1 MPSAHPWSRTRR
13 WPAIRPVSVAAI
25 CAAAAIAAAGC
36 GSSGGGTGAA
46 SGGAGGAAGAGATG
60 AGASGRA
67 ASAVQEL
74 TLAASAAQKV
84 NSFAAH
90 LTISAS
96 GTLSTHLS
104 GTLEEQVRP
113 TLLASE
119 KFSLQSQGTAVP
131 GGMQTLLTGNAI
143 YLKMSTL
150 AKVIGKQWVKIPF
163 SSLKKSTGVSLA
175 PLVHQLQGNNPLAQ
189 TQMLPAASNVRQV
202 GTATI
207 GGVSTT
213 EYAGTLNIAK
223 SMAKL
228 DPSLRKLVGPALKAT
243 GITTANF
250 KVWVDGQHQVR
261 KLTESEGGGATHFTT
276 VMTIISINQPVHIT
290 APPASQVAGLPGM

>member
-1 MPSAHPWSRTRR
+1 
-13 WPAIRPVSVAAI
+13 VAAI

-46 SGGAGGAAGAGATG
+46 SGGAAGAGAGG
-60 AGASGRA
+60 AGASGHA
-67 ASAVQEL
+67 ASAAQEL
-74 TLAASAAQKV
+74 TLAANAAQKV
-84 NSFAAH
+84 NSFVAH
-90 LTISAS
+90 LTTSSS

-189 TQMLPAASNVRQV
+189 TQMLQAASNVRQV

-213 EYAGTLNIAK
+213 EYTGTLDIAK

-261 KLTESEGGGATHFTT
+261 KLSECESGGATHITT

-290 APPASQVAGLPGM
+290 APPASQVASLPGM

>member
-1 MPSAHPWSRTRR
+1 MSSARPWSRSRR
-13 WPAIRPVSVAAI
+13 WPAIRPASVAAV

-36 GSSGGGTGAA
+36 GSSAGGTGAA
-46 SGGAGGAAGAGATG
+46 GSGNAMSAA
-60 AGASGRA
+60 
-67 ASAVQEL
+67 QEL
-74 TLAASAAQKV
+74 ALAASAAQKV

-90 LTISAS
+90 LTISSS
-96 GTLSTHLS
+96 GILSTHLS

-119 KFSLQSQGTAVP
+119 RFSLQSQGTSVP

-150 AKVIGKQWVKIPF
+150 AKVLGKQWVKIPF

-175 PLVHQLQGNNPLAQ
+175 PLIHQLQGNNPLAQ
-189 TQMLPAASNVRQV
+189 AQMLPAASNVHQV
-202 GTATI
+202 GTATV

-261 KLTESEGGGATHFTT
+261 KLTESESGGSTHFTT

-290 APPASQVAGLPGM
+290 PPPASQVAGLPGM

>member
-1 MPSAHPWSRTRR
+1 MSSAHPWSRSRR
-13 WPAIRPVSVAAI
+13 WPAIRPASVAAV

-46 SGGAGGAAGAGATG
+46 SGGAGGATG
-60 AGASGRA
+60 AGAGSHA

-90 LTISAS
+90 LTISSS
-96 GTLSTHLS
+96 GALATHLS

-163 SSLKKSTGVSLA
+163 SSLKKSTGISLA
-175 PLVHQLQGNNPLAQ
+175 PLIHQLQGNNPLAQ
-189 TQMLPAASNVRQV
+189 TQMLPAASDVHQV
-202 GTATI
+202 GTASI

-213 EYAGTLNIAK
+213 EYAGTLDIAK
-223 SMAKL
+223 AMAKL
-228 DPSLRKLVGPALKAT
+228 APSFRKLVGPALKAT

-261 KLTESEGGGATHFTT
+261 KLTETEGGGTTHFTT
-276 VMTIISINQPVHIT
+276 VMTIISVNQPVHIT

>member
-1 MPSAHPWSRTRR
+1 MSSAHPCTRSRR
-13 WPAIRPVSVAAI
+13 WPAIRPASVAAV
-25 CAAAAIAAAGC
+25 CAAAAIVAAGC
-36 GSSGGGTGAA
+36 GSSGGGSGAA
-46 SGGAGGAAGAGATG
+46 SGGATG
-60 AGASGRA
+60 AGAGHAMSA
-67 ASAVQEL
+67 AQEL

-84 NSFAAH
+84 SSFAAQM
-90 LTISAS
+90 TVSSS

-104 GTLEEQVRP
+104 GTLQEQVRP

-119 KFSLQSQGTAVP
+119 KFNLQSQGTAVP

-150 AKVIGKQWVKIPF
+150 AKVIGKPWVKIPF

-175 PLVHQLQGNNPLAQ
+175 PLIHQLQGNNPLAQ
-189 TQMLPAASNVRQV
+189 AQMLPAASNVRRV
-202 GTATI
+202 GTATVR
-207 GGVSTT
+207 GVSTT
-213 EYAGTLNIAK
+213 EYAGTLDIAK
-223 SMAKL
+223 SLAKL

-261 KLTESEGGGATHFTT
+261 KLVESEGGGSTHFTT
-276 VMTIISINQPVHIT
+276 VMTIISINQPVHI
-290 APPASQVAGLPGM
+290 APPPAGQVAGLPGM

>member
-1 MPSAHPWSRTRR
+1 MSSAHPWSRSRR
-13 WPAIRPVSVAAI
+13 WPAIRPALVAAI

-36 GSSGGGTGAA
+36 GSSGSGTGAA
-46 SGGAGGAAGAGATG
+46 SGGAGGATG
-60 AGASGRA
+60 AGAGGHA

-90 LTISAS
+90 LTISSS

-150 AKVIGKQWVKIPF
+150 AKVMGKQWVKIPF
-163 SSLKKSTGVSLA
+163 SSLKKSTGISLA
-175 PLVHQLQGNNPLAQ
+175 PLIHQLQGNNPLAQ
-189 TQMLPAASNVRQV
+189 TQMLPAASNVHQV
-202 GTATI
+202 GTASI

-213 EYAGTLNIAK
+213 EYAGSLDIAK

-261 KLTESEGGGATHFTT
+261 KLTESESGGTTHFTT

>member
-1 MPSAHPWSRTRR
+1 MSSARPWSRSRR
-13 WPAIRPVSVAAI
+13 WPAVRPASVAAV
-25 CAAAAIAAAGC
+25 CAAAAIVAAGC
-36 GSSGGGTGAA
+36 GASGGGSGAA
-46 SGGAGGAAGAGATG
+46 SGGATG
-60 AGASGRA
+60 AGVGSGHAMSA
-67 ASAVQEL
+67 AQEL
-74 TLAASAAQKV
+74 TLAATAAQKV

-90 LTISAS
+90 LTISS
-96 GTLSTHLS
+96 GGALSTHLS

-119 KFSLQSQGTAVP
+119 KFNLQSQGTAVP

-150 AKVIGKQWVKIPF
+150 TKVIGKQWVKIPF
-163 SSLKKSTGVSLA
+163 SSLKKNTGVSLA
-175 PLVHQLQGNNPLAQ
+175 PLIHQLQGNNPLAQ
-189 TQMLPAASNVRQV
+189 AQMLPAADHVHQV

-207 GGVSTT
+207 SGVSTT
-213 EYAGTLNIAK
+213 EYAGTLDIAK
-223 SMAKL
+223 SLAKL

-261 KLTESEGGGATHFTT
+261 KLVESEGGGSTHFTT
-276 VMTIISINQPVHIT
+276 VMTIISVNQPVHIT
-290 APPASQVAGLPGM
+290 PPPASQVAGLPGM

>member
-1 MPSAHPWSRTRR
+1 MSSAHPWSRSRR

-46 SGGAGGAAGAGATG
+46 SGGAAGAGATG
-60 AGASGRA
+60 AGAGGHA
-67 ASAVQEL
+67 ASAAQEL

-90 LTISAS
+90 LTISSS

-119 KFSLQSQGTAVP
+119 KFGLQSQGTTVP

-175 PLVHQLQGNNPLAQ
+175 PLIHQLQGNNPLAQ
-189 TQMLPAASNVRQV
+189 TQMLPAASNVHRV

-213 EYAGTLNIAK
+213 VYAGTLDIAK
-223 SMAKL
+223 AMAKL

-250 KVWVDGQHQVR
+250 RVWVDGQHQVR
-261 KLTESEGGGATHFTT
+261 KLTESESGGATHFTT